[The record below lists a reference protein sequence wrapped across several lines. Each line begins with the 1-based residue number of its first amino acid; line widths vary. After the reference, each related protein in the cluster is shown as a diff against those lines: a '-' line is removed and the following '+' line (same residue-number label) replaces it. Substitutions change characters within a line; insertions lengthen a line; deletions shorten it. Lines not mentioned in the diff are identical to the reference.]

1 MATQN
6 HYIIAIELCTSLLC
20 ILYLSFFENS
30 NLSLLSFSP
39 FSSSFSRSRRTTHS
53 VLLFSQRNFNLAFEF
68 FSSSPTQVFFL
79 QPSKAPTQ
87 KSLSS
92 SNASS
97 RKFVSTLHIHI
108 VDLLQEQ
115 VFRKGK
121 NSLQNGHSKRKSPTD
136 ILV

>member
-1 MATQN
+1 MK
-6 HYIIAIELCTSLLC
+6 
-20 ILYLSFFENS
+20 
-30 NLSLLSFSP
+30 
-39 FSSSFSRSRRTTHS
+39 
-53 VLLFSQRNFNLAFEF
+53 
-68 FSSSPTQVFFL
+68 
-79 QPSKAPTQ
+79 PSKAPTQ

-121 NSLQNGHSKRKSPTD
+121 NSLQNGHSERKSPTD